1 MRPFALLLVLL
12 PLPAAAACPN
22 DTEIFSCTITGKPL
36 QICHWKGALIYNFG
50 PLDAPEL
57 SIAEPLETVAF
68 TPWPGAGNYI
78 WETVVFRNEG
88 FTYEVWTSIER
99 GPDATTGLEA
109 AVTVFEGE
117 AEIARLDCDKGTPTN
132 SLDRIYDLKQSIG
145 QCWDYDTRTWATT
158 CD

>member
-1 MRPFALLLVLL
+1 M
-12 PLPAAAACPN
+12 
-22 DTEIFSCTITGKPL
+22 

-68 TPWPGAGNYI
+68 TPWPGVGRYI
-78 WETVVFRNEG
+78 WEKVSFRNG
-88 FTYEVWTSIER
+88 AFAYEVYSSVER
-99 GPDATTGLEA
+99 GPDAATGQ
-109 AVTVFEGE
+109 VGTITVFEGDT
-117 AEIARLDCDKGTPTN
+117 EIVHLTCDADTIAG

-145 QCWDYDTRTWATT
+145 QCWDADSKTWTNI